1 MNDKLNKA
9 TNTKNSGPLQPLVD
23 VVPKNIFSSL
33 VDMSMLQI
41 IFFAIFFGIV
51 VVGLPDEK
59 KPADARRRFAE

>member
-1 MNDKLNKA
+1 M
-9 TNTKNSGPLQPLVD
+9 D

-59 KPADARRRFAE
+59 AR